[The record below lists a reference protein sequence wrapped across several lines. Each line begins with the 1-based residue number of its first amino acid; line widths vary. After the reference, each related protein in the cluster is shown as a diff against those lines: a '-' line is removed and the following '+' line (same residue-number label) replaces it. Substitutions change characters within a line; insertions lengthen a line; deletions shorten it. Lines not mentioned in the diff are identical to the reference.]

1 MNGFSR
7 ICLVMIALCRAAA
20 QLLLFAILDMSA
32 NRKARCT
39 YGADCTGRHFFFQ
52 HKSGHEGVN
61 KVIRAV
67 LKDLKKEGISE

>member
-1 MNGFSR
+1 MNGFYR

-61 KVIRAV
+61 KVIKMV
-67 LKDLKKEGISE
+67 SMTIDVCLK